1 MKSKT
6 YRLELGDKSKGSNTM
21 RWISKYNENA
31 LFVMFN
37 SNSKT
42 YRLCICDNFG
52 CVAFIELT
60 LNQVSSQHIG
70 YACKIAKI
78 RCF

>member
-31 LFVMFN
+31 LFVMM
-37 SNSKT
+37 SRQLK
-42 YRLCICDNFG
+42 D
-52 CVAFIELT
+52 
-60 LNQVSSQHIG
+60 
-70 YACKIAKI
+70 
-78 RCF
+78 